1 MASRPVSFT
10 RVAQP
15 VRSLWHRFAYVALVF
30 AAFGLMLLGKADMV
44 IVERTRVAV
53 TDAMVP
59 ILEVLSEPA
68 GSMTRALDRVAE
80 LRDLQGEVERLK
92 LENARLRQ
100 WQHVATGL
108 QAENQALKRLT
119 HFVAPPTPRVIS
131 GRAISNAG
139 GPFVRSILVN
149 VGARQGARRGLAAVS
164 GSGFVGVVVEVGE
177 HHSRVLLMTDLNS
190 QIPVTVQTTRD
201 PGVLSGDNSNRPRLL
216 FLPQNAHVSTG
227 DPVVTSGEGGVLP
240 AGLPVGVIAAISETG
255 VQVKPIVDWD
265 RLEYIQFLDYRIE
278 GSNSQPFSEAQPG
291 TPLKALTAPESTSSG
306 GVSVIGDA
314 PSVTTPLVGAEG
326 SGRP

>member
-15 VRSLWHRFAYVALVF
+15 VRSLWHRFAYLALVF
-30 AAFGLMLLGKADMV
+30 AALGLMLLGKADVV
-44 IVERTRVAV
+44 IVERTRVAM

-68 GSMTRALDRVAE
+68 GSMTRVLDRVGE
-80 LRDLQGEVERLK
+80 FRDLQGEVERLK
-92 LENARLRQ
+92 LENTQLRQ
-100 WQHVATGL
+100 WRHVATGL
-108 QAENQALKRLT
+108 QAENQALRGLT
-119 HFVAPPTPRVIS
+119 HFVAPPSPRVIS

-149 VGARQGARRGLAAVS
+149 VGSRQGARRGLAAVS
-164 GSGFVGVVVEVGE
+164 GSGFVGVVVEVGD

-190 QIPVTVQTTRD
+190 QIPVVVQTTRD

-240 AGLPVGVIAAISETG
+240 AGLPVGVITAISEAG
-255 VQVKPIVDWD
+255 VHVKPIVDWD
-265 RLEYIQFLDYRIE
+265 RLEYVQFLDYRIDAAI
-278 GSNSQPFSEAQPG
+278 GNSASLAPG
-291 TPLKALTAPESTSSG
+291 TGGTAPLKKAETPKVA
-306 GVSVIGDA
+306 DA
-314 PSVTTPLVGAEG
+314 PANVGASG
-326 SGRP
+326 SGQP

>member
-15 VRSLWHRFAYVALVF
+15 VRSLWHRFAYLALVF
-30 AAFGLMLLGKADMV
+30 AAFGLMLLGKADVV
-44 IVERTRVAV
+44 IVERIRIAV
-53 TDAMVP
+53 TDAVVP

-68 GSMTRALDRVAE
+68 GSMTRMLDKVGE
-80 LRDLQGEVERLK
+80 FRDLQGEVERLK
-92 LENARLRQ
+92 QENAQLRQ
-100 WQHVATGL
+100 WRHVATGL

-119 HFVAPPTPRVIS
+119 HFVAPANPRIIS

-149 VGARQGARRGLAAVS
+149 VGSRQGVRRGLAAVS
-164 GSGFVGVVVEVGE
+164 GSGFVGVVVEVGD

-190 QIPVTVQTTRD
+190 QIPVVVQTTRD

-240 AGLPVGVIAAISETG
+240 AGLPVGVITAISEAG
-255 VQVKPIVDWD
+255 VHVKPIVDWD
-265 RLEYIQFLDYRIE
+265 RLEYVQFLDYRITAASGNP
-278 GSNSQPFSEAQPG
+278 GSLAPG
-291 TPLKALTAPESTSSG
+291 SAAAPLKAVTSNPGGETPAVGASGSG
-306 GVSVIGDA
+306 G
-314 PSVTTPLVGAEG
+314 P
-326 SGRP
+326 

>member
-15 VRSLWHRFAYVALVF
+15 VRSLWHRFAYGALVF
-30 AAFGLMLLGKADMV
+30 AAFGLMLLGKADVV

-53 TDAMVP
+53 TDAVVP

-68 GSMTRALDRVAE
+68 GSMTRALDKVGE
-80 LRDLQGEVERLK
+80 FRDLQGEVERLK
-92 LENARLRQ
+92 RENAQLRQ
-100 WQHVATGL
+100 WRHVATGL

-119 HFVAPPTPRVIS
+119 HFVAPPSPRIIS

-149 VGARQGARRGLAAVS
+149 VGSRQGVRRGLAAVS
-164 GSGFVGVVVEVGE
+164 GSGFVGVVVEVGD
-177 HHSRVLLMTDLNS
+177 HYSRVLLMTDLNS
-190 QIPVTVQTTRD
+190 QIPVVVQTTRD

-240 AGLPVGVIAAISETG
+240 SGLPVGVITAISEAG
-255 VQVKPIVDWD
+255 VHVKPIVDWD
-265 RLEYIQFLDYRIE
+265 RLEYVQFLDYRIVGGAGNS
-278 GSNSQPFSEAQPG
+278 GSAAVEAGAAQ
-291 TPLKALTAPESTSSG
+291 PLKASSTRSGDVTPE
-306 GVSVIGDA
+306 
-314 PSVTTPLVGAEG
+314 VGAAG
-326 SGRP
+326 SGQP